1 MADTSAITQE
11 LQEQVL
17 DTVRKGQDTVLEAV
31 KAWADAVHQITP
43 SLPELPKNVD
53 ALPSPDKLV
62 ADGYDFAANILANQR
77 EFAQNLLKA
86 VEPVLARKA

>member
-1 MADTSAITQE
+1 MTDTNTATQD

-17 DTVRKGQDTVLEAV
+17 DTVRKGQDTLVEAV

-43 SLPELPKNVD
+43 SNPDLPKYVE
-53 ALPSPDKLV
+53 ALPRPDTLV
-62 ADGYDFAANILANQR
+62 AEGYDFAANILANQR
-77 EFAQNLLKA
+77 EFAENLLKA